1 MVGNPKYKIGM
12 IAIVFNILFKQY
24 NNKNFL
30 YLQGSNIKINSSINL
45 KWTLDGEY
53 GGRQKEVIIQ
63 NNKKA
68 VEYVIPGFNI

>member
-1 MVGNPKYKIGM
+1 M

-68 VEYVIPGFNI
+68 LEYVIPGFNI